1 MRDCQLMQLWLTHN
15 NREPPPTLS
24 PTPLSLP
31 SSEPIS
37 FALTPS
43 FCFNR
48 DQFLFTPFLSR
59 WMASVSTS
67 FTHLYGT
74 HHGWLLGLLRRRLND
89 RWDAADL
96 AHDTFIRLLSR
107 PPTET
112 DHARQRSYLATI
124 ARGLCIDHW
133 RRRQL
138 EKAWLDS
145 LALRPES
152 TQPSPEQ
159 RAIIVE
165 TLYEVDAML
174 ARLPSKVR
182 EAFLLA
188 QLHGMP
194 YKAIGEQLGV
204 GERMVKKY
212 MAQALL
218 HCAILEAELDG
229 MLVQ

>member
-1 MRDCQLMQLWLTHN
+1 
-15 NREPPPTLS
+15 
-24 PTPLSLP
+24 
-31 SSEPIS
+31 
-37 FALTPS
+37 
-43 FCFNR
+43 
-48 DQFLFTPFLSR
+48 
-59 WMASVSTS
+59 MASVLTS

-107 PPTET
+107 SPTET

-138 EKAWLDS
+138 EKAWFDS

-188 QLHGMP
+188 QLHGLP

>member
-1 MRDCQLMQLWLTHN
+1 MDT
-15 NREPPPTLS
+15 
-24 PTPLSLP
+24 
-31 SSEPIS
+31 
-37 FALTPS
+37 
-43 FCFNR
+43 
-48 DQFLFTPFLSR
+48 
-59 WMASVSTS
+59 VSTS
-67 FTHLYGT
+67 FTHLYGA

-96 AHDTFIRLLSR
+96 AHDTFIRILNR
-107 PPTET
+107 PPSET
-112 DHARQRSYLATI
+112 DHVRQRSYLATI

-145 LALRPES
+145 LALCPQAA
-152 TQPSPEQ
+152 QPSPEQ

-165 TLYEVDAML
+165 TLYEVDTML
-174 ARLPSKVR
+174 ARLPKKVS
-182 EAFLLA
+182 EAFLLS
-188 QLHGMP
+188 QLHGLP
-194 YKAIGEQLGV
+194 YRQIAVQLGV
-204 GERMVKKY
+204 CERMVKKY

>member
-1 MRDCQLMQLWLTHN
+1 M
-15 NREPPPTLS
+15 
-24 PTPLSLP
+24 
-31 SSEPIS
+31 
-37 FALTPS
+37 
-43 FCFNR
+43 
-48 DQFLFTPFLSR
+48 
-59 WMASVSTS
+59 
-67 FTHLYGT
+67 
-74 HHGWLLGLLRRRLND
+74 
-89 RWDAADL
+89 
-96 AHDTFIRLLSR
+96 
-107 PPTET
+107 
-112 DHARQRSYLATI
+112 RQRSYLATI

-145 LALRPES
+145 LALCPEA

-174 ARLPSKVR
+174 ARLPKKVSQ
-182 EAFLLA
+182 AFLLA
-188 QLHGMP
+188 QLHGLP
-194 YKAIGEQLGV
+194 YKQIAQQLGV
-204 GERMVKKY
+204 CERMVKKY

>member
-1 MRDCQLMQLWLTHN
+1 M
-15 NREPPPTLS
+15 E
-24 PTPLSLP
+24 
-31 SSEPIS
+31 I
-37 FALTPS
+37 
-43 FCFNR
+43 
-48 DQFLFTPFLSR
+48 
-59 WMASVSTS
+59 VSTS

-74 HHGWLLGLLRRRLND
+74 HHRWLLGLLRRRLND

-96 AHDTFIRLLSR
+96 AHDTFIRILNR
-107 PPTET
+107 PPVET
-112 DHARQRSYLATI
+112 DHLRQRSYLATI

-138 EKAWLDS
+138 EKAWLES
-145 LALRPES
+145 LALCPQA

-174 ARLPSKVR
+174 ARLPKKVS

-188 QLHGMP
+188 QLHGQP
-194 YKAIGEQLGV
+194 YKQIAEHLGV

>member
-1 MRDCQLMQLWLTHN
+1 MAWLSGFNHLHAA
-15 NREPPPTLS
+15 RR
-24 PTPLSLP
+24 
-31 SSEPIS
+31 
-37 FALTPS
+37 FALIATNS
-43 FCFNR
+43 Y
-48 DQFLFTPFLSR
+48 LHAFLS
-59 WMASVSTS
+59 WTGSVSTS

-96 AHDTFIRLLSR
+96 AHDTFIRILSR
-107 PPTET
+107 PPAET
-112 DHARQRSYLATI
+112 DPVRQRSYLATI

-138 EKAWLDS
+138 ERTWLQT
-145 LALRPES
+145 LAERPEAL
-152 TQPSPEQ
+152 QPSPEQ

-165 TLYEVDAML
+165 TLVEVDAML
-174 ARLPSKVR
+174 ARLPKKVS

-188 QLHGMP
+188 QLHGLP
-194 YKAIGEQLGV
+194 YKQIAEQLGV

>member
-1 MRDCQLMQLWLTHN
+1 MD
-15 NREPPPTLS
+15 
-24 PTPLSLP
+24 
-31 SSEPIS
+31 
-37 FALTPS
+37 
-43 FCFNR
+43 
-48 DQFLFTPFLSR
+48 
-59 WMASVSTS
+59 SVSTS

-74 HHGWLLGLLRRRLND
+74 HHSWLLGLLRRRLND

-96 AHDTFIRLLSR
+96 AHDTFIRILDR
-107 PPTET
+107 PLAET
-112 DHARQRSYLATI
+112 DHVRQRSYLATI

-138 EKAWLDS
+138 EKAWLES
-145 LALRPES
+145 LAQRPED
-152 TQPSPEQ
+152 THPSPEQ

-174 ARLPSKVR
+174 ARLPRNVR

-188 QLHGMP
+188 QLHGQP
-194 YKAIGEQLGV
+194 YKQIGLQLGV
-204 GERMVKKY
+204 CERMVKKY
-212 MAQALL
+212 LAQALL

>member
-1 MRDCQLMQLWLTHN
+1 M
-15 NREPPPTLS
+15 E
-24 PTPLSLP
+24 
-31 SSEPIS
+31 I
-37 FALTPS
+37 
-43 FCFNR
+43 
-48 DQFLFTPFLSR
+48 
-59 WMASVSTS
+59 VSTS

-74 HHGWLLGLLRRRLND
+74 HHSWLLGLLRRRLND

-96 AHDTFIRLLSR
+96 AHDTFIRILKR
-107 PPTET
+107 PPVET
-112 DHARQRSYLATI
+112 DHLRQRSYLATI

-138 EKAWLDS
+138 EKAWLES
-145 LALRPES
+145 LALCPEAI
-152 TQPSPEQ
+152 QPSPEQ

-174 ARLPSKVR
+174 ARLPKKVS

-188 QLHGMP
+188 QLHGQP
-194 YKAIGEQLGV
+194 YKQIAEHLGV